1 MQKGNTVIIIEEF
14 MQGVLGLSGT
24 ELMVYA
30 VMYSFCKLS
39 GSFYAAV
46 CYLAARVHV
55 SERTVQYALRRLCK
69 RGYIKI
75 DGKHE
80 MYGTNV
86 YKCIPPSEIEKMRE
100 NEASMP
106 EESCAT
112 VSEERDEPFTAPSKE
127 KGDEPFTAPSKE
139 KSVSQPHREI
149 KKAPPTFE
157 EWKAE
162 YYAYYIA
169 EGLGEKPSGP
179 RPMSY
184 EEWQAA
190 YDAYYGGTPEAK
202 ARVSACASAVQ
213 NKESCECDYA
223 GHFMTF
229 GYEGVVHL
237 TDLQYEALCESVGED
252 MAELYIL
259 RLESYI
265 LENPH
270 FRSHSH
276 YKTILKWIKEDAEL
290 TEK

>member
-112 VSEERDEPFTAPSKE
+112 ASDERDEPFTAPSKE
-127 KGDEPFTAPSKE
+127 KG
-139 KSVSQPHREI
+139 VSQPHREI

-169 EGLGEKPSGP
+169 EGLGEKPCGP

-190 YDAYYGGTPEAK
+190 YDAYYGGTPETK
-202 ARVSACASAVQ
+202 ARASARASAVQ
-213 NKESCECDYA
+213 NKENRECDYA

-276 YKTILKWIKEDAEL
+276 YKTILKWIKEDMRVDIINNAE
-290 TEK
+290 

>member
-86 YKCIPPSEIEKMRE
+86 YKCIPPSEIEKMRD
-100 NEASMP
+100 EARVP

-112 VSEERDEPFTAPSKE
+112 ASEGCDEPFTAPREE
-127 KGDEPFTAPSKE
+127 KRD
-139 KSVSQPHREI
+139 SQPHREI

-202 ARVSACASAVQ
+202 ARVSAVQ
-213 NKESCECDYA
+213 NKEGCDSDYA

-276 YKTILKWIKEDAEL
+276 YKTIRKWIKEDMRLDIIKNDE
-290 TEK
+290 